1 MRRRKEMAAL
11 LARRER
17 DGLSLRELSEETGIP
32 FGTLSWWSWRL
43 RHSDDRGGECGFVE
57 VVAAAH
63 SVREAVVVRV
73 GNDVE
78 IEVPP
83 GTDVAWLGNLAT
95 ALRSC

>member
-1 MRRRKEMAAL
+1 MAAL

-43 RHSDDRGGECGFVE
+43 RHGPDDRMSKGGFVE
-57 VVAAAH
+57 MVATGG

-73 GNDVE
+73 GNEVE

-83 GTDVAWLGNLAT
+83 GTDVTWLSNLAA